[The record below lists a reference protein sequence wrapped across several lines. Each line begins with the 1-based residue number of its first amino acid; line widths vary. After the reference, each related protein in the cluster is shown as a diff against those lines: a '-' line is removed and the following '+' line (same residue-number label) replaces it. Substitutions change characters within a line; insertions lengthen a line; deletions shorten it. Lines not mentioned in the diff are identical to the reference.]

1 MGWLIKDSPSEFGG
15 LPGKTGIKADVSEDD
30 ELDADVE
37 VSVFTEDGLED
48 PRGRGVGRGLG
59 SVVRPVGAKTLT
71 GLNQPT
77 LAWPAPRPA
86 APGVLERRPGEGG
99 VGNW

>member
-48 PRGRGVGRGLG
+48 PRGRGGAGDLGQLFGRLG
-59 SVVRPVGAKTLT
+59 QRH
-71 GLNQPT
+71 
-77 LAWPAPRPA
+77 
-86 APGVLERRPGEGG
+86 
-99 VGNW
+99 